1 MGLYRAVEKCL
12 PETCAAW
19 PRLSLYER
27 FEQVV
32 ALFLTFL
39 IAIVIAVSLWHLAR
53 NIFTLL
59 ILGILDPLDH
69 AVFQA
74 VFGMI
79 MTVLI
84 ALEFKHSILQV
95 LHRREHIV
103 QVRTVLLIALLALA
117 RKFIILDIKAIP
129 PWSLAALGL
138 AVLALG
144 GVYWLIAER
153 EDVEARMARTS
164 LPDVEEQALAP
175 GDVKGP

>member
-1 MGLYRAVEKCL
+1 MGLSELVQKCF
-12 PETCAAW
+12 PETCAVW

-39 IAIVIAVSLWHLAR
+39 IAIVILASLWHLAR

-103 QVRTVLLIALLALA
+103 QVRTVILIALLALA
-117 RKFIILDIKAIP
+117 RKFIILDVKAIS
-129 PWSLAALGL
+129 PWILAALGF
-138 AVLALG
+138 AILALG

-153 EDVEARMARTS
+153 EDTEVLMQRTS
-164 LPDVEEQALAP
+164 LPDVEQ
-175 GDVKGP
+175 